1 MSRKL
6 ISLLALALATLLN
19 LTVAT
24 DETRK
29 EKSSGQDVVE
39 ATVDLISNSKVFPQ
53 DYNFL
58 YRLAF
63 VETHFGLAKD
73 TFRNSETK
81 GIWSLREEDYNLT
94 KADPLKEIHAHI
106 IKHFKINWRNTTYR
120 QLNTPIYSGLAARLF
135 LQTVSEDIPQTKVS
149 QSHYWHKYYTQ
160 KPNKTGAYFRQEM
173 EILKEKTP
181 SCEAKLDLTTV
192 LEGSGSF
199 SKDEFEKTKALIAN
213 WLEAFSNHTDFVRK
227 AFITV
232 SSSRSKTIFNLT
244 SDLRENEMRDKIL
257 AVKSLHGGKSS
268 EHEAIESAIDIF
280 EAAPER
286 SGVPRVLT
294 LVMNGLSGGRLF
306 NIRLAEEANMTPFII
321 AISNSTKNQLQISL
335 RFQDQVYNF
344 NSFDAVAEFLDPM
357 REKVC
362 KVPQDLR
369 NETTEDT
376 LGKNQKRYY
385 RYEVPQDGLTVTL
398 KTTEGGTNGY
408 YSYSYESPSSAIH
421 DGVLSTSTFIPYPHQ
436 YSEMPLSEMEMPHV
450 KVYLSVKG
458 TGSTNHYE
466 IQSVPGYV
474 SSFPVIGIVFILIA
488 IVIAIMAGGIIAM
501 IIVMRRRAGEG
512 EREMLI
518 QKPAQV
524 TRGG

>member
-6 ISLLALALATLLN
+6 IPLLALALATLLN

-39 ATVDLISNSKVFPQ
+39 ATVDLISSSKVFPQ

-81 GIWSLREEDYNLT
+81 GIWSLREEDYNKT

-106 IKHFKINWRNTTYR
+106 KKHFKINWRNTTYR

-149 QSHYWHKYYTQ
+149 QSHYWRKYYTQ

-181 SCEAKLDLTTV
+181 SCEPKLDLTTV

-199 SKDEFEKTKALIAN
+199 GKDGFEKTKALIAN

-257 AVKSLHGGKSS
+257 AVKSSHGGKNS

-286 SGVPRVLT
+286 PGVPRVLT
-294 LVMNGLSGGRLF
+294 LVMDGLSG
-306 NIRLAEEANMTPFII
+306 

-335 RFQDQVYNF
+335 RFHDQVYNF

-385 RYEVPQDGLTVTL
+385 GYEVPQDGLTVTL
-398 KTTEGGTNGY
+398 KTTEGGTDGY

-421 DGVLSTSTFIPYPHQ
+421 DGVLSTSTFIPYPNQ

-474 SSFPVIGIVFILIA
+474 SSFPVIAIVFILIA